1 MPLKSNAVSIEWPD
15 SWYITPNGY
24 LYNTGFGHKKGNL
37 VYSLYYTIY
46 ELLEENKLIPSINH
60 VNHIHRIIERGYITD
75 KEFRNYCNLIYQ
87 LPTVLTPEVE
97 IDRMRHKNLLR
108 LNETEYKKITS
119 APDFEYPN
127 PERSYQKN
135 LITLIT
141 GFLSAETALYSSFN
155 RVNNSLSKRELLTQL
170 RELSRNDIRDV
181 LVRFSG
187 FHKIESIVDKT
198 ITTSSLYAIRDF
210 SNYLNAGWNLH
221 IIPGI
226 VYDETEDKLSVV
238 DFNSYFIRK
247 YLDQEL
253 ANFEGTGKILI
264 KDNWVK

>member
-1 MPLKSNAVSIEWPD
+1 M
-15 SWYITPNGY
+15 
-24 LYNTGFGHKKGNL
+24 
-37 VYSLYYTIY
+37 
-46 ELLEENKLIPSINH
+46 
-60 VNHIHRIIERGYITD
+60 
-75 KEFRNYCNLIYQ
+75 
-87 LPTVLTPEVE
+87 
-97 IDRMRHKNLLR
+97 
-108 LNETEYKKITS
+108 
-119 APDFEYPN
+119 
-127 PERSYQKN
+127 
-135 LITLIT
+135 ITLIA

>member
-1 MPLKSNAVSIEWPD
+1 M
-15 SWYITPNGY
+15 
-24 LYNTGFGHKKGNL
+24 
-37 VYSLYYTIY
+37 
-46 ELLEENKLIPSINH
+46 
-60 VNHIHRIIERGYITD
+60 
-75 KEFRNYCNLIYQ
+75 
-87 LPTVLTPEVE
+87 
-97 IDRMRHKNLLR
+97 
-108 LNETEYKKITS
+108 
-119 APDFEYPN
+119 
-127 PERSYQKN
+127 
-135 LITLIT
+135 ITLIT